1 MLHLFCRYFLCMVLN
16 NHYFCTMQYYHK
28 VVLALG
34 SNLGDKKN
42 NLLSAITL
50 IHNQI
55 GFVVQ
60 ASAVYETP
68 SWGFNSYPFYNMCIL
83 IHTHLVPHKL
93 LKQLKELEKKLGR
106 TKKTTTNYE
115 ARTVDIDIIYV
126 EDEIVDTPH
135 LQIPHPEMQNRNFVL
150 VPLNDLSI
158 DWKHPVLHKTTAE
171 ILDNTTDVSA
181 IKKVDNIVLPKEG
194 LTLSRLNFIAIE
206 GNIGSG
212 KTTLVKKIA
221 ADFNGKIILERF
233 ADNAFL
239 PKFYKD
245 PNRYAFPLEMS
256 FLADR
261 YAQLNE
267 DLNQLDLFSNFVISD
282 YYTYK
287 SLIFSQIT
295 LEKDEANL
303 YRIIFETMYK
313 ETQKPDLYIFLQQT
327 TENLLVNIKKRNRSY
342 EENISADYLDKITQG
357 YRNFIKTLPPE
368 KVLVIDVS
376 EKDFVANHDDYL
388 NILQQIQNK
397 INQNT
402 INL

>member
-1 MLHLFCRYFLCMVLN
+1 MYK
-16 NHYFCTMQYYHK
+16 YHN

-50 IHNQI
+50 IHNHI

-60 ASAVYETP
+60 ASAIYETP

-83 IHTHLVPHKL
+83 IHTHLVPQKL
-93 LKQLKELEKKLGR
+93 LAQLKELEKKLGR
-106 TKKTTTNYE
+106 TKKATINYE
-115 ARTVDIDIIYV
+115 ARTVDIDIIYFEEEV
-126 EDEIVDTPH
+126 VNTPH

-150 VPLNDLSI
+150 VPLNDLTI
-158 DWKHPVLHKTTAE
+158 DWKHPVLHQTTAE
-171 ILDNTTDVSA
+171 MLDITKDTSA
-181 IKKVDNIVLPKEG
+181 IKKVDNIALPKEG
-194 LTLSRLNFIAIE
+194 LTLSHLNFIAIE

-212 KTTLVKKIA
+212 KTTLAKKIA

-239 PKFYKD
+239 PKFYQD

-295 LEKDEANL
+295 LEEDEADL

-327 TENLLVNIKKRNRSY
+327 TENLLTNIKKRNRSY
-342 EENISADYLDKITQG
+342 EKNISADYLDKITQG
-357 YRNFIKTLPPE
+357 YRTFIKTLPPE

-376 EKDFVANHDDYL
+376 EKDFVANHEDYL
-388 NILQQIQNK
+388 NVLQQIQDK
-397 INQNT
+397 INQNM
-402 INL
+402 IDL